1 MKILEAWADLL
12 GGGGGG
18 GAGGGGGVKP
28 NPLEWG
34 LKYSWNIDK

>member
-12 GGGGGG
+12 GGG
-18 GAGGGGGVKP
+18 GGGGGVKP